1 MFSASAVKKATIE
14 AKFSDFP
21 FDLELAV
28 NSFEIKMEGFPP
40 KQVSGNKMPSD
51 VQALID
57 RLKPNST
64 VTIRNIKATG
74 PKGLRVTNIGNIS
87 IDVN

>member
-1 MFSASAVKKATIE
+1 
-14 AKFSDFP
+14 
-21 FDLELAV
+21 
-28 NSFEIKMEGFPP
+28 
-40 KQVSGNKMPSD
+40 MPSD